1 MPQKQILRELKY
13 SSLNINLMAPYFD
26 FSDLENPVKYHLD
39 DQKYLFFD
47 ESYTHIMD
55 LTVRK

>member
-1 MPQKQILRELKY
+1 MT
-13 SSLNINLMAPYFD
+13 PYFD

-47 ESYTHIMD
+47 ESFTHIMD